1 MVVSA
6 NKRGDI
12 MEMDDRKIKILGAIV
27 TDYIN
32 NGEPVGSR
40 TIAKKYDL
48 GISSATIR
56 NEMSDLEEMG
66 YIEQLHTSS
75 GRKPSDKGY
84 RLYVDRLMKIT
95 DLTTEEQYMIKN
107 KLINVALYEVDKV
120 VKQAT
125 QMLARLTN
133 LTSIVKAPSV
143 QKSSIKYIQLMN
155 LDVGSVLFVIITD
168 SGIVKNN
175 FIKTSKY
182 IDSSTIEK
190 LTNIL
195 NFRLGKHTIE
205 QINLEVINNLKSDL
219 ICFQEIFD
227 GIIPALYDSLSG
239 VETSEVYIQGAA
251 NIFNYPEYNNI
262 SKAREFL
269 VLVDNKESMNSLLG
283 VRDITGNITI
293 KIGEENFVE
302 CARECSII
310 TAVYSV
316 AEMPLGSI
324 GVIGPTRIPYGKVIS
339 VLTEIVKEL
348 NDSITQIYEDH
359 R

>member
-1 MVVSA
+1 
-6 NKRGDI
+6 
-12 MEMDDRKIKILGAIV
+12 MEMDERKIKILQAII

-84 RLYVDRLMKIT
+84 RLYVDRLME
-95 DLTTEEQYMIKN
+95 LTKLSTEEEYMIKN
-107 KLINVALYEVDKV
+107 HLINVALYEVDKI

-125 QMLARLTN
+125 QMLSLLTK

-143 QKSSIKYIQLMN
+143 QKSCIKYIQLMS
-155 LDVGSVLFVIITD
+155 LDAGSILFVIITD
-168 SGIVKNN
+168 SGIIKNN
-175 FIKTSKY
+175 VIKVSKP
-182 IDSSTIEK
+182 ISSATIEK

-195 NFRLGKHTIE
+195 NCRLGKLTIQ

-219 ICFQEIFD
+219 VFYGEIFD

-251 NIFNYPEYNNI
+251 NIFNYPEYNDI
-262 SKAREFL
+262 TKAREFL
-269 VLVDNKESMNSLLG
+269 VLVDNKESINSLLG
-283 VRDITGNITI
+283 ANDNTSNITI
-293 KIGEENFVE
+293 KIGGENFIK

-316 AEMPLGSI
+316 SGIPLGSI

-339 VLTEIVKEL
+339 VLTGVVKEL
-348 NDSITQIYEDH
+348 NDNIAQIYNDH